1 MAYALEYAGSS
12 EGTKVGTYQ
21 MFMDSGMALGPSVM
35 GMVVPMVGYRA
46 MFLCLALICLANVG
60 FFQFYVRRGR

>member
-1 MAYALEYAGSS
+1 
-12 EGTKVGTYQ
+12 

-35 GMVVPMVGYRA
+35 GMVVPMTGYRV

-60 FFQFYVRRGR
+60 YFQFYVRRGR